1 MQEGDEDSLRRALEL
16 EPGRADAAVA
26 LARLLH
32 ERGERDDALAVLANA
47 TGSYAAEGLAARIR
61 LEDDPELADAF
72 AALDD
77 GDQERGLQLLIDA
90 IAATDRRG
98 PPRRAAPRGRRACST
113 RSAPSTRSRASR
125 GASWPPRCTEP
136 MEDRPSRPWLLA
148 LVLVLISGG
157 VAVAL
162 LTSQLSGTDA
172 ANVGDSGEGD
182 PVTIGSGDGKCKP
195 TRSNPGGTNNYIPD
209 APAAESLGEGFL
221 ITGQVRAADDC
232 QPLEDVRIQ
241 VWLATKTG
249 GEQDNRASVH
259 TDADGVYRIETDPTV
274 AQFGEPNIHVGYDDG
289 DYREVFIRRVVDL
302 DDKRAIVDL
311 TLRR

>member
-1 MQEGDEDSLRRALEL
+1 
-16 EPGRADAAVA
+16 
-26 LARLLH
+26 
-32 ERGERDDALAVLANA
+32 
-47 TGSYAAEGLAARIR
+47 
-61 LEDDPELADAF
+61 
-72 AALDD
+72 
-77 GDQERGLQLLIDA
+77 
-90 IAATDRRG
+90 
-98 PPRRAAPRGRRACST
+98 
-113 RSAPSTRSRASR
+113 
-125 GASWPPRCTEP
+125 

-148 LVLVLISGG
+148 LVLLLISGG

-182 PVTIGSGDGKCKP
+182 PVTIGSGDGACKP

-209 APAAESLGEGFL
+209 APQADSLGEGFL
-221 ITGQVRAADDC
+221 ITGRVRAADDC
-232 QPLEDVRIQ
+232 EPLEAVRIQ

-311 TLRR
+311 NLRQ